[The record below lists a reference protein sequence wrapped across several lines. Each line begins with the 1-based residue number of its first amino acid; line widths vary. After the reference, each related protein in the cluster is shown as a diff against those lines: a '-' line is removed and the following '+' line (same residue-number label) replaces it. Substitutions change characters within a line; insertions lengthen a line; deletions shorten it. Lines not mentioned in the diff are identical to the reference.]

1 MGEVF
6 DSLNT
11 GLKGTAFEPGY
22 VILVAFVALVIW
34 LLTKDKDKENEKR
47 AKEKQARRLAEFDKE
62 LHKQEMDHEDDINP
76 WSHPF

>member
-1 MGEVF
+1 MGEMY
-6 DSLNT
+6 DALNT
-11 GLKGTAFEPGY
+11 GLKGTAFEPGI
-22 VILVAFVALVIW
+22 VILVAFSALIIW

-62 LHKQEMDHEDDINP
+62 LRKQEMDHEDDINP